1 MQKTIIFKSFPGH
14 KIEES
19 IPPAA
24 WIESRILHKRWI
36 LYNKLSGC
44 IPRLTGE
51 SDKKVLIYHGVN
63 LAINFLLSAPG
74 LRSYMPPGALSLGIS
89 YAILNVN
96 HRVQQARKI
105 NDFHLLCKALGG
117 FFIGWKVWGLSHPG
131 TAFFR
136 WKIGVYFEM
145 V

>member
-1 MQKTIIFKSFPGH
+1 MNHGYYTKDGF
-14 KIEES
+14 
-19 IPPAA
+19 
-24 WIESRILHKRWI
+24 

-105 NDFHLLCKALGG
+105 NDFNLLCKALGG
-117 FFIGWKVWGLSHPG
+117 FFIGWKVWGMNHPW